1 MLKKLGLIKDLTTKI
16 GKRNTVEL
24 VNIVESEEPFT
35 IDIKIKKKGIK
46 NKIEKITLKDGQEV
60 IIEYKEQ

>member
-1 MLKKLGLIKDLTTKI
+1 MLKKIGLIKDLATKF

-35 IDIKIKKKGIK
+35 IDVKIKKKGIK
-46 NKIEKITLKDGQEV
+46 SKTEKIILKDGQEV
-60 IIEYKEQ
+60 IIEYTEQ

>member
-1 MLKKLGLIKDLTTKI
+1 MLKKIGLIKELASKF

-35 IDIKIKKKGIK
+35 IDVKIKKKGIK
-46 NKIEKITLKDGQEV
+46 DKIEKIILKDGQEV
-60 IIEYKEQ
+60 IIEYTGK

>member
-1 MLKKLGLIKDLTTKI
+1 MLKKIGLIKDLATKF

-46 NKIEKITLKDGQEV
+46 GKTEKIILKDGQEV
-60 IIEYKEQ
+60 IIEYTGQ